1 VRAAFDRHNAD
12 AKFQAEILI
21 NSARFP
27 EAEDMRVTQH
37 QKRQIIMGRPG
48 YGRTKRPQSDVELM
62 TEKQILGFK
71 PAP

>member
-1 VRAAFDRHNAD
+1 
-12 AKFQAEILI
+12 LI